1 MLGERQR
8 VWRIGTVIA
17 MTVAAIWTSSTARAD
32 DPDRIRPYEAHPQ
45 YWQYKGKP
53 VLLLGGSD
61 DDNLFQWEQ
70 DKLAAQL
77 DLLVSAGGNYVR
89 NTMSCRDEGNV
100 FPFAR
105 TADGRFDLDRWDDA
119 YWRRLHR
126 LLTLAYE
133 RGVIVQIELWDPHDY
148 YRDIGELGGWSRQPF
163 RPANN
168 INYTLAESGLID
180 VVDWSAVHDPEKDHP
195 FFQSA
200 PAERDLALVRQY
212 QERLVAKVLEV
223 AISFPNVLYCVSN
236 ESNDVLAW
244 SDYWAAFLRREA
256 NARGGRIEVGEMR
269 FPRTP
274 HHDDIRHLIA
284 RADLYDFLD
293 ISQMNRPARQE
304 HWDHLMYLRRALADR
319 PRPLNNTK
327 IYGSDEVAW
336 TGGYRTGE
344 ECFWRDVLGGCAS
357 ARFHRPTSGRGLD
370 PQAQRH
376 IRSARLLTDAMNVF
390 ACAPRD
396 DLLSERSP
404 NEAYCLAEP
413 GKRYAVYFPDGGE
426 VKLDVS
432 GISGRL
438 QVRWL
443 DIARSVWQESQQIQG
458 GATLDLK
465 SPANGHWAA
474 LVLAR

>member
-1 MLGERQR
+1 MLGEGH
-8 VWRIGTVIA
+8 RICRTGV
-17 MTVAAIWTSSTARAD
+17 VAALMTATFSTGVSAWASEA
-32 DPDRIRPYEAHPQ
+32 DRIRPHEPSRR
-45 YWQYKGKP
+45 YWQYQGRP
-53 VLLLGGSD
+53 VLLLGGTD
-61 DDNLFQWEQ
+61 DDNLFQWPAER
-70 DKLAAQL
+70 LTAQL
-77 DLLVSAGGNYVR
+77 DLLVSVGGNCVR

-105 TADGRFDLDRWDDA
+105 TIDGRFDLDRWNDT

-126 LLTLAYE
+126 LLTLTHE
-133 RGVIVQIELWDPHDY
+133 RDVIVQIELWDPHDY

-200 PAERDLALVRQY
+200 PAERDLTLVRQY
-212 QERLVAKVLEV
+212 QERFVAKVLEV

-236 ESNDVLAW
+236 ESNDGLVW
-244 SDYWAAFLRREA
+244 SDYWAAYLRREA
-256 NARGGRIEVGEMR
+256 NARGRRIEIGEMR

-284 RADLYDFLD
+284 RADLYDFID

-304 HWDHLMYLRRALADR
+304 HWDHLMYLHKALTGR

-370 PQAQRH
+370 PQAQGH

-390 ACAPRD
+390 ACAPRN
-396 DLLSERSP
+396 DLLSNRSP
-404 NEAYCLAEP
+404 DEAYCLAEP
-413 GKRYAVYFPDGGE
+413 GRQYAVYFPDGGD
-426 VKLDVS
+426 VKLDVY

-458 GATLDLK
+458 GAELELK
-465 SPANGHWAA
+465 APANGHWAA